1 MSMMFRHLS
10 LRNAKANCAARWL
23 AYRRLNRA
31 VMLLTVAMW
40 SALWDLNRSSSTSSA
55 GVLFWLPPILG
66 LGVHLTI
73 CYVTDAA
80 VLDLKW
86 SLCDAVRQAAWRLAS
101 FPVPLLMVAA
111 GFYTIFDSKSK
122 GVGWIV
128 CAGIVARI
136 ATAFLRRA
144 EGMGFHEAKAGELRN
159 RTFAIAKRMGTT
171 IRRVYIVPAGKG
183 HLTNAF
189 GGSGVVGVTDN
200 WGKHFTKSELD
211 FILGHEIAHVK
222 FRHSRKRLLLIV
234 ATFSLLIFL
243 CLELSRLLG
252 IPRAFLDLAV
262 VIVPVMILDFTS
274 RRFEYAA
281 DREAVNLV
289 SSVESAIRA
298 LATVYGESSV
308 PARCSRFV
316 ELFLTHPTLA
326 HRANAIAKNGDLTAE
341 RLDDILRT
349 LKAPSSV
356 SGSLAGSSRSG
367 WHPSTVWS
375 PAGETH
381 LTRPRG
387 AA

>member
-1 MSMMFRHLS
+1 MIYLSGLLLLLPAVMSLVFRHFS
-10 LRNAKANCAARWL
+10 LRNAKAKCAARWL
-23 AYRRLNRA
+23 AYRRLNRMM
-31 VMLLTVAMW
+31 MLLTVAAW
-40 SALWDLNRSSSTSSA
+40 SALWDLNRSSGTSSA

-66 LGVHLTI
+66 IGVHLAV

-86 SLCDAVRQAAWRLAS
+86 SFWDAVRQAVWRLAS

-111 GFYTIFDSKSK
+111 GFFAIFDSKSE
-122 GVGWIV
+122 GIGWIV

-136 ATAFLRRA
+136 ARAFLRRA
-144 EGMGFHEAKAGELRN
+144 EGMQLHEAKAGELRN
-159 RTFAIAKRMGTT
+159 RAFAIAKRMETT

-200 WGKHFTKSELD
+200 WGKYFTKSELD

-222 FRHSRKRLLLIV
+222 FRHSRKRLLLVV
-234 ATFSLLIFL
+234 ATYSTLIFVF
-243 CLELSRLLG
+243 LELSRLLG
-252 IPRAFLDLAV
+252 IPRALLDLAV
-262 VIVPVMILDFTS
+262 VIVPVMILDFAS

-289 SSVESAIRA
+289 SSMESAVRA
-298 LATVYGESSV
+298 LVTVYGESSV

-326 HRANAIAKNGDLTAE
+326 HRAKAIAKNGDLTTE

-349 LKAPSSV
+349 LKAPSS
-356 SGSLAGSSRSG
+356 
-367 WHPSTVWS
+367 
-375 PAGETH
+375 
-381 LTRPRG
+381 
-387 AA
+387 